1 MDQGKADEPLPKLF
15 KAAFSKRNQETEAR
29 LHNLF
34 STAVY
39 IASENLAFSKFKGL
53 CDLQEKNGL
62 DFGSQ
67 YKNNKACRDFV
78 ENIAVVEKERSQEEI
93 ENARLLCVLAD
104 GSTDKSIT
112 EQESVYVRCTRSN
125 GRLSTHFA
133 DLVPVTSADAPGVTA
148 AIQKGLQT
156 LSIDETVLKKLA
168 YCDFDRP
175 SVIMGKKSGVAKQL
189 QDIAQHPVCI
199 IHCVAHNLELAVLDA
214 IKQTPYLAIFE
225 ETVKAV
231 FKFYFYSPKRRREVN
246 EIAAILDQDLVYY
259 SGLQKTRW
267 VAS

>member
-15 KAAFSKRNQETEAR
+15 KAAFSKRDQETEAR
-29 LHNLF
+29 LHKLF
-34 STAVY
+34 NTAFY
-39 IASENLAFSKFKGL
+39 IANENLAFSKFKGL

-93 ENARLLCVLAD
+93 ENARFLCVLAD

-156 LSIDETVLKKLA
+156 LSIDKTVLKKKLS
-168 YCDFDRP
+168 CFNFD
-175 SVIMGKKSGVAKQL
+175 GA
-189 QDIAQHPVCI
+189 VCT

-231 FKFYFYSPKRRREVN
+231 YKFYFYSPKRRHEVN